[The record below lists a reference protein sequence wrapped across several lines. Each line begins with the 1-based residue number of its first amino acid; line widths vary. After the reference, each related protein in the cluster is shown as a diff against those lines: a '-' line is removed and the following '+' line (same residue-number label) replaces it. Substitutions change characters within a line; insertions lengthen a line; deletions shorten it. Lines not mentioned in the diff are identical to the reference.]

1 MSLVFAGRKQPAQ
14 RWQLLRKWLPRR
26 QFIKSPEPAFYK
38 EVLSVLQNRCH
49 ADALEWI
56 MDNLRP
62 EAARMLEACLASY
75 GPAEAARWVQHWEQK
90 QEPIAREDRTDPSP
104 SAPEILN

>member
-1 MSLVFAGRKQPAQ
+1 MSLVFAGRKQPAL
-14 RWQLLRKWLPRR
+14 RWQLLKKWLPLR
-26 QFIKSPEPAFYK
+26 QFKKSPDPAFYR
-38 EVLSVLQNRCH
+38 EVLTVLKTRCQ
-49 ADALEWI
+49 ADAFEWI
-56 MDNLRP
+56 VDNLRP

-90 QEPIAREDRTDPSP
+90 EEPIARQDRSAASP